1 MSNNNTTINNYSGG
15 GGIGIGTVIAA
26 ILSWSKWHSIGWA
39 ILHGI
44 LSWVY
49 VIYYL
54 IVYGI

>member
-1 MSNNNTTINNYSGG
+1 MDNNKNIQVRFTLGDS
-15 GGIGIGTVIAA
+15 IGTIIAV

-44 LSWVY
+44 LSWFY

-54 IVYGI
+54 IIYGV